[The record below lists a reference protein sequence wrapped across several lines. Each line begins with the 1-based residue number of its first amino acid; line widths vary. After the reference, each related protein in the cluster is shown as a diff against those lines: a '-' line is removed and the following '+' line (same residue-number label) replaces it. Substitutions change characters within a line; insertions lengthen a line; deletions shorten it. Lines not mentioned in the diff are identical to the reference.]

1 MGNHMGNYGEQLV
14 GGLRHVALKA
24 SSRGLHLI
32 EEGAAAATRALEQLQ
47 EKLAQYEPVDTPD
60 KREAAKSEPVSAVQE
75 QARETAKVLL
85 EEVQAVEERIKRAR
99 PARNPLQV
107 TVEATPEPQKP
118 RTQGRKTTASASAP
132 KRSTAKTGGFKAKR
146 GQKHSHNH

>member
-1 MGNHMGNYGEQLV
+1 MVNDKDQLV
-14 GGLRHVALKA
+14 GRLRSVALKTL
-24 SSRGLHLI
+24 GK
-32 EEGAAAATRALEQLQ
+32 GAAAATRALEQLQ
-47 EKLAQYEPVDTPD
+47 EKLAQYEPVDTP
-60 KREAAKSEPVSAVQE
+60 AGTSAKSEAEPSAPLSALQE
-75 QARETAKVLL
+75 QARDTAKVLL